1 MHSFNNH
8 EIVMKS
14 LVSLSLILV
23 KKDERVFFLI
33 EMSFLIWKSVF
44 KTKTCK
50 KKKKKTSQLN
60 HFVNVERRPGDPELR
75 RTVIFRMQLSW

>member
-50 KKKKKTSQLN
+50 KKKKTSQLN
-60 HFVNVERRPGDPELR
+60 NFVNVERRPGNPELR